1 MVDNNLEHI
10 DCWSA
15 EDSVAREG
23 NVNDIEFDVLHS
35 SVVMIFESDWSGD
48 LFDRVNLL
56 TAKPY

>member
-23 NVNDIEFDVLHS
+23 NVNDIEFDVLRS
-35 SVVMIFESDWSGD
+35 SVVVIFESDW
-48 LFDRVNLL
+48 
-56 TAKPY
+56 